1 MTPASPS
8 PSPSPAAAPSPA
20 APSLPDASAVVVPQ
34 HPIVLVHGLLGFVRR
49 SLTRLLSFS
58 YFQGVEEALRETGI
72 RVHAVPLPAS
82 AGVVAR
88 AEALAAAVDALPYDR
103 VNLVGH
109 SMGGLDA
116 RWYVGRLGGHK
127 KVASLVTIS
136 TPHRG
141 TTVADWGCQRIGR
154 ALAAWRLFDAIG
166 VDRQAFDD
174 LQRDVCEERNAA
186 LLGAPEVPTFS
197 YGAARPWWAIAAPLQ
212 VSYRMLQRAEGP
224 NDGLVS
230 IHSAR
235 WGESWGT
242 LEADHLAETGWHWT
256 PPGMTRFDHRALYL
270 DIARRLAARGY

>member
-1 MTPASPS
+1 M
-8 PSPSPAAAPSPA
+8 SPSPAMSSAPA
-20 APSLPDASAVVVPQ
+20 APCLLDGTAVALPQ
-34 HPIVLVHGLLGFVRR
+34 HPVVLLHGLLGFVRR
-49 SLTRLLSFS
+49 GLSRMFSFS
-58 YFQGVEEALRETGI
+58 YFQGVEEALRDAGM

-82 AGVVAR
+82 AGVASR
-88 AEALAAAVDALPYDR
+88 AEALAAAIDALPYDR
-103 VNLVGH
+103 VNLVAH

-116 RWYVGRLGGHK
+116 RWYVGRLGGDR
-127 KVASLVTIS
+127 KVASLVTVS

-141 TTVADWGCQRIGR
+141 TTVADWGCRRVGR

-174 LQRDVCEERNAA
+174 LQRDACAERNAA
-186 LLGAPEVPTFS
+186 LLGGPEVPTFS
-197 YGAARPWWAIAAPLQ
+197 FGAARPWWAIAAPLQ

-230 IHSAR
+230 VHSAR

-256 PPGMTRFDHRALYL
+256 PPGMARFDHRSFYL
-270 DIARRLAARGY
+270 GVASRLAARGY